1 MVRTRQTKVSDLFSL
16 GKRKRESMETKGK
29 KMDADSPKRKKKK
42 LNYDEDDETFS
53 PIESSEEETYS
64 PENIDVDEEPLVD
77 TVMSSPERSPSP
89 VRYITKIT
97 NIEYNIFYI
106 AHKEERKNTCKKE
119 RKNIISKISN

>member
-106 AHKEERKNTCKKE
+106 APKEERKNTCKKE